1 MAVTFTDKRV
11 IVIELEKYNKWIKN
25 NGGILRNEMLD
36 ELSQTIS
43 RWSWDF
49 QIYRNDIAKIKKDPK
64 EEYFFYLSPPN

>member
-36 ELSQTIS
+36 ELSQTIY